1 MIQESMDAMD
11 ELADSSTIAMFHSDA
26 MMQDGFLSQGR
37 IAIPIADPSM
47 EAVYYV
53 ACMAQKKDRFRSFF
67 SAVRAESL
75 RAGSAER

>member
-1 MIQESMDAMD
+1 MDAMD

-67 SAVRAESL
+67 CAVRAESL